1 MTPRVLSAALVA
13 GFWAAL
19 VASLLQAVWT
29 TPLIL
34 QAERL
39 EHRAGVP
46 WAPGAERLEHRAA
59 VLRAPGAER
68 FEHRAAASSLGSGAI
83 VLAPMTGA
91 SAPARIVLAH
101 DGAHAPS
108 PEAHAH
114 GDWAP
119 QEGLE
124 RVAFTGLATLV
135 SGVGYALVLLALLLA
150 AGAAPTRETCLRWA
164 LAGFIAVNLAPAV
177 GLPPELPG
185 MGGGGSLALRQAWW
199 ALTVAATGLGLHL
212 LAHRRAPWMAAAGIA
227 AIALPHLVGAPHGAA
242 ASEVPAGLAAQFAT
256 RSLAVG
262 LVFWATLGLAL
273 SWAWARQERRLAP
286 VSP

>member
-34 QAERL
+34 QAERF
-39 EHRAGVP
+39 EHS
-46 WAPGAERLEHRAA
+46 AA
-59 VLRAPGAER
+59 VLRAPEGER
-68 FEHRAAASSLGSGAI
+68 LEHHAVAPDAAGGPI
-83 VLAPMTGA
+83 VLAHMTGA
-91 SAPARIVLAH
+91 SAPGRIILSH
-101 DGAHAPS
+101 DGPHAPS

-114 GDWAP
+114 DDWAP

-124 RVAFTGLATLV
+124 RVAFTALASLV
-135 SGVGYALVLLALLLA
+135 SGVGYALVLVALMLA

-164 LAGFIAVNLAPAV
+164 LAGYVAVNLAPAV

-185 MGGGGSLALRQAWW
+185 MGAGGPLVLRQAWW
-199 ALTVAATGLGLHL
+199 ALAVAATGLGLYL
-212 LAHRRAPWMAAAGIA
+212 LAHRRAPWMAAAGLA
-227 AIALPHLVGAPHGAA
+227 ALALPHLVGAPHGAA

-256 RSLAVG
+256 RSLAIG
-262 LVFWATLGLAL
+262 LVFWAILGLAL

-286 VSP
+286 MAL

>member
-34 QAERL
+34 E
-39 EHRAGVP
+39 
-46 WAPGAERLEHRAA
+46 
-59 VLRAPGAER
+59 AER
-68 FEHRAAASSLGSGAI
+68 FEHVASSQVRGGAI
-83 VLAPMTGA
+83 VLAHDATPSSLSIKARLHLAHGT
-91 SAPARIVLAH
+91 APAPFH
-101 DGAHAPS
+101 
-108 PEAHAH
+108 EAHS
-114 GDWAP
+114 DDEWAP

-124 RVAFTGLATLV
+124 RAAFTGLATLV
-135 SGVGYALVLLALLLA
+135 SGVGYALVLIALMLA

-164 LAGFIAVNLAPAV
+164 LAGFLAVNLAPAI

-199 ALTVAATGLGLHL
+199 ALAVAGTGLGLYL
-212 LAHRRAPWMAAAGIA
+212 LAHRRARWMAVAGLAAL
-227 AIALPHLVGAPHGAA
+227 ALPHIVGAPHGAA
-242 ASEVPAGLAAQFAT
+242 ASAVPAGLAAQFAT
-256 RSLAVG
+256 RSLAIG
-262 LVFWATLGLAL
+262 LVFWAVLGIVL

-286 VSP
+286 VTS

>member
-19 VASLLQAVWT
+19 AASLLQAVWT

-34 QAERL
+34 QAER
-39 EHRAGVP
+39 
-46 WAPGAERLEHRAA
+46 
-59 VLRAPGAER
+59 
-68 FEHRAAASSLGSGAI
+68 FEHHAAASPLGRGALR
-83 VLAPMTGA
+83 LAPDATPA
-91 SAPARIVLAH
+91 SLSFEARLHLAH
-101 DGAHAPS
+101 GTE

-114 GDWAP
+114 DDWAP

-124 RVAFTGLATLV
+124 RVAFTALATLV
-135 SGVGYALVLLALLLA
+135 SGVGYALVLVALMLA

-164 LAGFIAVNLAPAV
+164 LAGFVAVNLAPAV

-185 MGGGGSLALRQAWW
+185 MGGEGSLALRQAWW
-199 ALTVAATGLGLHL
+199 ALAVGGTGLGLYL

-227 AIALPHLVGAPHGAA
+227 ALALPHLVGAPHAVA
-242 ASEVPAGLAAQFAT
+242 ESAVPAGLAAQFAT

-262 LVFWATLGLAL
+262 LVFWAVLGLAL
-273 SWAWARQERRLAP
+273 SGAWARQERRLAP
-286 VSP
+286 VAP

>member
-19 VASLLQAVWT
+19 AASLLQAVWT

-39 EHRAGVP
+39 EHRA
-46 WAPGAERLEHRAA
+46 
-59 VLRAPGAER
+59 
-68 FEHRAAASSLGSGAI
+68 AASD
-83 VLAPMTGA
+83 V
-91 SAPARIVLAH
+91 APARLVLAHATSATARVVLAH
-101 DGAHAPS
+101 DGPHAPS

-114 GDWAP
+114 DDWAP

-124 RVAFTGLATLV
+124 RVAFTALATLV
-135 SGVGYALVLLALLLA
+135 SGVGYALVLVALMLA

-164 LAGFIAVNLAPAV
+164 LAGFAAVNLAPAV

-185 MGGGGSLALRQAWW
+185 MGGSGSLALRQAWW
-199 ALTVAATGLGLHL
+199 ALAVGGTGLGLYL
-212 LAHRRAPWMAAAGIA
+212 LAHRRAPWMAAAGLA
-227 AIALPHLVGAPHGAA
+227 ALALPHVVGAPHAVA
-242 ASEVPAGLAAQFAT
+242 ESAVPAGLAAQFAT

-262 LVFWATLGLAL
+262 LVFWAVLGLAL
-273 SWAWARQERRLAP
+273 SGAWARQERRLAP
-286 VSP
+286 VAP

>member
-34 QAERL
+34 QAER
-39 EHRAGVP
+39 
-46 WAPGAERLEHRAA
+46 
-59 VLRAPGAER
+59 
-68 FEHRAAASSLGSGAI
+68 FEHHASSPLGRGAI
-83 VLAPMTGA
+83 VLAPGA
-91 SAPARIVLAH
+91 MSASLSVEARLHLAH
-101 DGAHAPS
+101 GTE
-108 PEAHAH
+108 PEPHAH
-114 GDWAP
+114 DEWSP

-124 RVAFTGLATLV
+124 RAAFTGLATLV
-135 SGVGYALVLLALLLA
+135 SGVGYALVLVALMLA

-164 LAGFIAVNLAPAV
+164 LAGYVAVNLAPAI

-185 MGGGGSLALRQAWW
+185 MGGAGSLALRQAWW
-199 ALTVAATGLGLHL
+199 ALAVAATGLGLYL
-212 LAHRRAPWMAAAGIA
+212 LAHRRAPWMAAAGVA
-227 AIALPHLVGAPHGAA
+227 ALALPHLVGAPHQTV

-262 LVFWATLGLAL
+262 LVFWAVLGLAL
-273 SWAWARQERRLAP
+273 SRAWARQERRLAP
-286 VSP
+286 VTS